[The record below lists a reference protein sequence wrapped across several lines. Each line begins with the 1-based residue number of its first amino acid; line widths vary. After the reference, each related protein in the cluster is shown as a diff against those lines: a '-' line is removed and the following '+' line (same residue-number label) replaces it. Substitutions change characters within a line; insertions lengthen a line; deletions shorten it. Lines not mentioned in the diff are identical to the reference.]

1 MSKSTNLS
9 PRRAEVLSLI
19 ALVLQTLFFIF
30 AMLIANKAYSL
41 AGRVVAWHFL
51 GGVGIWLILI
61 LQFRQRRLA
70 LEEHLDVE
78 QYQRLKRE
86 GKDTSVFEGSVVE
99 GSLHLAQRRLNWL
112 EKYLLPIFSVLTA
125 VYLLVMGFLLFR
137 TISVTKELIT
147 VSPEARDSFL
157 ESALYMV
164 LLAVVSFLF
173 SRYASGMSQQS
184 QWRPLR
190 AGGSYLF
197 SNALSCFA
205 LAIIFA
211 IIVLTDNTSYAISE
225 RIMAYVMVAVMMVIG
240 VEIILNLVLDAFSPR
255 VKGRYRRAAFESRLL
270 GLFSE
275 PGGIMRTAAHAIDY
289 QFGFKVSDTWF
300 YKLLERAVVPLLL
313 IQLLALYVLSCVAII
328 PPGNVGVLE
337 RWGRP
342 TNKDNPLAS
351 GIHLKLPWPIDQVRP
366 FPVDRLQVLEIGYKK
381 KPPQVDQLGNKQAD
395 MTPILWSKE
404 HWAEEYPILVASGVT
419 EERKTSPAE
428 AEQVELG
435 GPSETSGGVP
445 EKKIS
450 GFNMLIVAL
459 AVHYRI
465 RDVAQYGYGNDYC
478 YADPRSL
485 IESICNRQAMYHAAN
500 SDMETLLGPGSY
512 LTMQN
517 LKNLIQAKVDEY
529 KMGVEIVFVGIES
542 VHPPIEVAPAFEEVI
557 SSLQEKQAKILEALG
572 QAQEIMAQAKSE
584 SVVQKNQAQAYA
596 FEREVLAKAD
606 ADRFAHQVTA
616 YEKGRNVYLEREYL
630 SILEEMLPSMRKY
643 VLTSDNVDSWVYE
656 MDMKEKLQSDI
667 FSEIGVTKE
676 AEEAPR

>member
-19 ALVLQTLFFIF
+19 ALFLQILFFVF
-30 AMLIANKAYSL
+30 AMLIANNAYSL
-41 AGRVVAWHFL
+41 AGGVVAWHFL

-86 GKDTSVFEGSVVE
+86 GKDTSVFESSVVE
-99 GSLHLAQRRLNWL
+99 GSMHLSQRRLDWL

-125 VYLLVMGFLLFR
+125 VYLLVMGFVLFR
-137 TISVTKELIT
+137 TIRATTDLIT
-147 VSPEARDSFL
+147 ISPEVRDSFL
-157 ESALYMV
+157 ESALYLV

-173 SRYASGMSQQS
+173 SRYASGMSQQN

-211 IIVLTDNTSYAISE
+211 IIILSGNVRYAIAE
-225 RIMAYVMVAVMMVIG
+225 RIMAYVMVAGMMLIG
-240 VEIILNLVLDAFSPR
+240 AEIILNLVLDAFSPR

-289 QFGFKVSDTWF
+289 QFGFKVSETWF

-313 IQLLALYVLSCVAII
+313 IQLFALYVLSCVAIV

-342 TNKDNPLAS
+342 INIDDPLTS
-351 GIHLKLPWPIDQVRP
+351 GIHFKLPWPIDQVRP
-366 FPVDRLQVLEIGYKK
+366 FPVERLQMLEVGFKK
-381 KPPQVDQLGNKQAD
+381 KPPKIDEQGNKQAD
-395 MTPILWSKE
+395 MTPIFWPKE
-404 HWAEEYPILVASGVT
+404 HWAQEYPFLVASGET
-419 EERKTSPAE
+419 EEQESGDGE
-428 AEQVELG
+428 AVETKPEGL
-435 GPSETSGGVP
+435 PETSRGVP
-445 EKKIS
+445 EEKIS
-450 GFNMLIVAL
+450 GFNMLVVAVG
-459 AVHYRI
+459 VHYRI
-465 RDVAQYGYGNDYC
+465 TDVARYGYGSDYC
-478 YADPRSL
+478 YEDPRSL
-485 IESICNRQAMYHAAN
+485 IESICYRQMMYHAAN
-500 SDMETLLGPGSY
+500 SDMETLLGPGSQ
-512 LTMQN
+512 LTMQS
-517 LKNLIQAKVDEY
+517 LKELIQAKVDEC
-529 KMGVEIVFVGIES
+529 KMGVEVVFVGLES

-557 SSLQEKQAKILEALG
+557 SALQQKQAKILEAQG
-572 QAQEIMAQAKSE
+572 RAEEIMAQAKAKA
-584 SVVQKNQAQAYA
+584 VVLENQARAYA
-596 FEREVLAKAD
+596 FEREALAKAD
-606 ADRFAHQVTA
+606 ADRFAHQASA
-616 YEKGRNVYLEREYL
+616 YEKGGNVYLEREYL
-630 SILEEMLPSMRKY
+630 SVLEEMLPAMRKY

-667 FSEIGVTKE
+667 FSEMGVSEK